1 MAMAMCDSMNFKL
14 LRYQFGFSDMFVQVV
29 VVAERL

>member
-1 MAMAMCDSMNFKL
+1 MNFKL